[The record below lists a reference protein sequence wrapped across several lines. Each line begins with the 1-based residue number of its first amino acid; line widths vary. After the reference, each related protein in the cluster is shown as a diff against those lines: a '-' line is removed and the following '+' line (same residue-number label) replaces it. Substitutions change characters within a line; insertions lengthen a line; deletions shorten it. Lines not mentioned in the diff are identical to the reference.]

1 MKDNMRVLF
10 DHQIYHYQNYGGIS
24 RYFYELS
31 KGLIRLDNECQNTIL
46 LSENE
51 FTTEKSLYN
60 SRKFV
65 PFEFKGKGSIKKYIN
80 QKVSENIIKKGKYDI
95 FHPTY
100 YDTYFLNG
108 TLGKRPFVLTFHD
121 LIHEKFSH
129 RYPDVL
135 TGFDQVLANRKKL
148 LKEASVIIAVS
159 NSTKRDIIE
168 YYGIDENRIY
178 VTYLANS
185 VKSADSE
192 DITDNKLGD
201 YLLFVGNRGAYKNFN
216 TFIQAVQPLL
226 MREKNIKVVC
236 AGGGAFQQNE
246 ISLISSLKIQN
257 LVSQVPITDNNLASL
272 YKNAL
277 LFVFPSLY
285 EGFGI
290 PVLEAFSNGC
300 PTILSNVSSL
310 PEIGQDAALYFD
322 PNNKEDILKQVEKF
336 IYNPEL
342 REEYKIKV
350 LKQAEKFSWNLMCA
364 QTLDIYKSI
373 L

>member
-1 MKDNMRVLF
+1 MKILF

-31 KGLIRLDNECQNTIL
+31 KGLIRLGNECQNTIF

-100 YDTYFLNG
+100 YDTYFLDG
-108 TLGKRPFVLTFHD
+108 ILGKHPFVVTFYD

-129 RYPDVL
+129 RYPDIL

-148 LKEASVIIAVS
+148 LKEASAIIAIS

-168 YYGIDENRIY
+168 YYGIDEDRIH

-185 VKSADSE
+185 VSPANPADAAA
-192 DITDNKLGD
+192 NKLED
-201 YLLFVGNRGAYKNFN
+201 YILFVGNRGAYKNFN
-216 TFIQAVQPLL
+216 TFIEAIQPLL
-226 MREKNIKVVC
+226 IRERNIKVIC

-246 ISLISSLKIQN
+246 IGLLSSLNIQDQ
-257 LVSQVPITDNNLASL
+257 VSQVPINDSSLAFL

-277 LFVFPSLY
+277 LFAFPSLY

-290 PVLEAFSNGC
+290 PVLEAFGNGC

-310 PEIGQDAALYFD
+310 PEIGENAALYFD
-322 PNNKEDILKQVEKF
+322 PENKEDILEQVEKF
-336 IYNPEL
+336 IYNSDL
-342 REEYKIKV
+342 REEYKIKG
-350 LKQAEKFSWNLMCA
+350 LKQADKFSWNLMST

>member
-1 MKDNMRVLF
+1 MRILF

-31 KGLIRLDNECQNTIL
+31 KGLLRLDNDCQNTIF

-60 SRKFV
+60 SRKFI
-65 PFEFKGKGSIKKYIN
+65 PFEFRGKGSIKKYLN

-100 YDTYFLNG
+100 YDTYFLDG
-108 TLGKRPFVLTFHD
+108 ILGKRPFVVTFYD

-129 RYPDVL
+129 RYPDIL

-148 LKEASVIIAVS
+148 LKEASAIIAIS

-168 YYGIDENRIY
+168 YYGIDENRIH

-185 VKSADSE
+185 VNAADSE
-192 DITDNKLGD
+192 VASANKLGD
-201 YLLFVGNRGAYKNFN
+201 YILFVGNRGAYKNFN
-216 TFIQAVQPLL
+216 TFIEAIQPLL
-226 MREKNIKVVC
+226 IKERNIKVIC

-246 ISLISSLKIQN
+246 ISLLSSLNIQN
-257 LVSQVPITDNNLASL
+257 QVSQVPINDNSLASL
-272 YKNAL
+272 YTNAL
-277 LFVFPSLY
+277 LFAFPSLY

-300 PTILSNVSSL
+300 PTILSKVSSL
-310 PEIGQDAALYFD
+310 PEIGEDAALYFD
-322 PNNKEDILKQVEKF
+322 PENKENILEQVEKF
-336 IYNPEL
+336 IYSPGL
-342 REEYKIKV
+342 REEYKIKG
-350 LKQAEKFSWNLMCA
+350 LEQAKKFSWDLMSA

>member
-1 MKDNMRVLF
+1 MRILF

-24 RYFYELS
+24 RYFYELT
-31 KGLIRLDNECQNTIL
+31 KGLIQLDNECQNSIF

-65 PFEFKGKGSIKKYIN
+65 PFDFKGKGSLKKYLN

-108 TLGKRPFVLTFHD
+108 ILGKRPYVVTFYD
-121 LIHEKFSH
+121 LIHEKFAH
-129 RYPDVL
+129 KYPDVL
-135 TGFDQVLANRKKL
+135 TNFEQVLTNRRAL
-148 LKEASVIIAVS
+148 LKEASGIIAIS

-168 YYGIDENRIY
+168 YYGIDENRID

-185 VKSADSE
+185 IHVGDLE
-192 DITDNKLGD
+192 DISAINNESGD
-201 YLLFVGNRGAYKNFN
+201 YILFVGNRGAYKNFN
-216 TFIQAVQPLL
+216 TFIEAIKPLL
-226 MREKNIKVVC
+226 IREKNIRVIC
-236 AGGGAFQQNE
+236 AGGGVFQQDE
-246 ISLISSLKIQN
+246 INLLSSLNIRNQ
-257 LVSQVPITDNNLASL
+257 VSQVPINDKSLAVL
-272 YKNAL
+272 YKNAI

-290 PVLEAFSNGC
+290 PVLEAFSNRC

-310 PEIGQDAALYFD
+310 PEIGGDAALYFD
-322 PNNKEDILKQVEKF
+322 PQDRESILHQVEKF
-336 IYNPEL
+336 VYSTEL
-342 REEYKIKV
+342 RDEYRIRG
-350 LKQAEKFSWNLMCA
+350 LEQAKKFSWSHMTN
-364 QTLDIYKSI
+364 QTLEIYKSI